1 MRDKK
6 SIHIRVPATTANL
19 GSGFDVLGMAL
30 SLYNEAHFI
39 IEEERPFPQ
48 IEITA
53 EGEGVSEMPTDSR
66 NIIIRSMAAA
76 ADAAGGILPG
86 GRLHLVNR
94 IPFARGLGSSSAAI
108 VSGVCL
114 ANRLM
119 GYPLSE
125 KALLR
130 TAAEIE
136 GHPDNVAPAL
146 LGGLTTSM
154 MEGNEVKSRKFSD
167 LPDWKAVV
175 AIPDFELLTEKA
187 RAALPDGYSRKDAVH
202 SVSAVSFLL
211 SAFFQKDPACLR
223 TGLNDR
229 LHVPYRLPLIPG
241 GKEVMEAAEK
251 AGAYGTTISGSG
263 PTMISFAAPDMAAS
277 VGRAMKA
284 GFAEKGISARIE
296 ILSFDLSGACEF

>member
-39 IEEERPFPQ
+39 IEEERPFPQIDQ

-114 ANRLM
+114 ANSLM

-130 TAAEIE
+130 TAAEC
-136 GHPDNVAPAL
+136 ARR
-146 LGGLTTSM
+146 
-154 MEGNEVKSRKFSD
+154 RK
-167 LPDWKAVV
+167 
-175 AIPDFELLTEKA
+175 
-187 RAALPDGYSRKDAVH
+187 
-202 SVSAVSFLL
+202 
-211 SAFFQKDPACLR
+211 
-223 TGLNDR
+223 
-229 LHVPYRLPLIPG
+229 
-241 GKEVMEAAEK
+241 
-251 AGAYGTTISGSG
+251 
-263 PTMISFAAPDMAAS
+263 
-277 VGRAMKA
+277 
-284 GFAEKGISARIE
+284 
-296 ILSFDLSGACEF
+296 